1 MCGTGGNSTDWLDD
15 KIPQQSGK
23 CWLKHSYWFSPP
35 ECELFSNKKGS
46 RWFRVAFEPKKL
58 YVDMVHYKYSSYF
71 LKKVRALAWVSLQKS
86 GYFQDLSFVLQF
98 LLNSLSIASEPL
110 KGLTKHV
117 FIWQVLPLFFPMG
130 FLVFTPAFFT
140 PERNSS

>member
-1 MCGTGGNSTDWLDD
+1 M
-15 KIPQQSGK
+15 
-23 CWLKHSYWFSPP
+23 
-35 ECELFSNKKGS
+35 
-46 RWFRVAFEPKKL
+46 AFEPKKL

-71 LKKVRALAWVSLQKS
+71 LKKVRALARVSLQKS